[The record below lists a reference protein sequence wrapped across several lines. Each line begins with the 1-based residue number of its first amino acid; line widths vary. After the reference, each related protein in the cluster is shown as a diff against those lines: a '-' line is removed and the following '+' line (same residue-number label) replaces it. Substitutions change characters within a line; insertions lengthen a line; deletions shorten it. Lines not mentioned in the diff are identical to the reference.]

1 MAPSRDSLASK
12 HHLAAR
18 GVTPAAFGRR
28 CIPADCVA
36 PPSHMDDMLGRRALS
51 AGRLA
56 ALGATPELHHGLL
69 DVPYVP
75 QSEALCGGAA
85 VAMVY
90 RYWGDAHAGA
100 AEFAP
105 LVDRRAGGIVEGV
118 LAEAVRRRGW
128 TVAVFEGSINQ
139 LQTSL
144 SAGRPIIVLL
154 R

>member
-1 MAPSRDSLASK
+1 MAVHLIGALA
-12 HHLAAR
+12 LAA
-18 GVTPAAFGRR
+18 
-28 CIPADCVA
+28 
-36 PPSHMDDMLGRRALS
+36 SS
-51 AGRLA
+51 
-56 ALGATPELHHGLL
+56 LL

-75 QSEALCGGAA
+75 QSQALCGGAA

-100 AEFAP
+100 AEFAS

-128 TVAVFEGSINQ
+128 TAAVFEGSINQ

-144 SAGRPIIVLL
+144 SAAGQSSSCFASAAADTTTSWWWAPHRIA
-154 R
+154 